1 MTTET
6 GDGRVASAPAARPRS
21 LPAPGF
27 ADVRIVAAGPE
38 AARRIAEVLRL
49 SFAADEQR
57 SYPAGEDGQGTRL
70 HLTIDTVHA
79 PEAVGPSRL
88 LVTHHPH
95 DDELWSSFRRTLR
108 NMADVPFV
116 VFGRPLPA
124 AATGIVP
131 ESG

>member
-6 GDGRVASAPAARPRS
+6 GNGRVAPAPAGRPRS

-27 ADVRIVAAGPE
+27 AEVRIVAADPE

-49 SFAADEQR
+49 RFAADEQR

-79 PEAVGPSRL
+79 PEPIEPSRL
-88 LVTHHPH
+88 LGTGHPH
-95 DDELWSSFRRTLR
+95 ADEL
-108 NMADVPFV
+108 
-116 VFGRPLPA
+116 
-124 AATGIVP
+124 
-131 ESG
+131 